1 MIELFTM
8 REILRLYLGK
18 SDNWS
23 IRHLS
28 IFKF

>member
-1 MIELFTM
+1 MI
-8 REILRLYLGK
+8 REILRLDFGK